1 MAKRPLT
8 CALSLLMIAVMACP
22 LAAQTPQ
29 TPQTGLTERDQQRN
43 LVKPDP
49 KRAKKLAEQAAR
61 EEAAGDYVAALDD
74 YEEAARY
81 APFDVNIVSKG
92 VALRSRLLR
101 EHVDDAERLAIL
113 GDINGATL
121 QLAAALEIDPGNPA
135 VLERLQQMASMKPGN
150 EVAAREEPAEGLP
163 QLMPDKAR
171 KSFNILS

>member
-1 MAKRPLT
+1 MTNRPITLVTSLVLMVAMT
-8 CALSLLMIAVMACP
+8 CPSLP
-22 LAAQTPQ
+22 AQDPQ
-29 TPQTGLTERDQQRN
+29 APQTGPVQRDQQRN
-43 LVKPDP
+43 LVKPDL

-61 EEAAGDYVAALDD
+61 EEAAGDSVAALDD
-74 YEEAARY
+74 YEEAARF

-135 VLERLQQMASMKPGN
+135 VL
-150 EVAAREEPAEGLP
+150 
-163 QLMPDKAR
+163 
-171 KSFNILS
+171 